1 VLAVYNAVLIV
12 LALLALPFALVWL
25 AASRRA
31 RRGLRERLSAPPPAA
46 GRTVWVHAA
55 SVGEAEA
62 AAPLLSELAARG
74 VPLLATTL
82 TATGRARL
90 SSRFPDLG
98 VRLLPIDLPGL
109 ANRSVRRTRVAVLVL
124 IETELWPNLIAAT
137 DRARGRVVMVGARV
151 SDRAFRRYRLA
162 RPLFRPLLA
171 RMWWVGARSD
181 EDRRRLIELGA
192 RPERTPVIGDLK
204 LDRFP
209 APPPGPELRA
219 ALGPG
224 PFLVGGSTHAGE
236 EEALLESWRQ
246 LRRGAPGLRLLLAPR
261 HPERVQQVVTT
272 ARRFGARI
280 GLRSEGAGDAEVVI
294 LNTLGE
300 LGAVYHLA
308 DLVFCGGTLAP
319 IGGHN
324 LVEPVQAGRVVV
336 HGPHFENQR
345 TQEALL
351 RPLRVLHAVENA
363 RGLSE
368 TLARLWSDP
377 DRNAPALAAAP
388 LLERHR
394 GATERALELVL
405 DAFEQRAA

>member
-1 VLAVYNAVLIV
+1 VLAVYNSVLIAV
-12 LALLALPFALVWL
+12 ALLALPLALLWL
-25 AASRRA
+25 ATSHRA
-31 RRGLRERLSAPPPAA
+31 RRGLRDRLSAPPPAQA
-46 GRTVWVHAA
+46 PTIWVHAA

-62 AAPLLSELAARG
+62 ASPLLSALAARG

-82 TATGRARL
+82 TPSGRERL
-90 SSRFPDLG
+90 SSRFPALG
-98 VRLLPIDLPGL
+98 VRLAPVDLPGL
-109 ANRSVRRTRVAVLVL
+109 VHRSVRRTRVAVLVL

-137 DRARGRVVMVGARV
+137 ERARGRVVMVGARV

-162 RPLFRPLLA
+162 RPLFGPLLA
-171 RMWWVGARSD
+171 GMWWVGARSD
-181 EDRRRLIELGA
+181 EDRSRLIELGA

-209 APPPGPELRA
+209 ASPPGPELRA

-236 EEALLESWRQ
+236 EEALLQSWRQ
-246 LRRGAPGLRLLLAPR
+246 LRGSAPNLRLILAPR
-261 HPERVQQVVTT
+261 HPERLQQVV
-272 ARRFGARI
+272 ASVRRVGASV
-280 GLRSEGAGDAEVVI
+280 GLRSESASDAEVVI

-324 LVEPVQAGRVVV
+324 LVEPIQAGRVVV

-351 RPLRVLHAVENA
+351 RPLRVLHSVENA

-388 LLERHR
+388 ALERHR
-394 GATERALELVL
+394 GATERAVELVL